1 VLMAEEIRCPHCGAP
16 YRKKVP
22 EWVTSL
28 QCPYCGTA
36 ILIPKKE
43 TDSKISKIIYVEETS
58 SKPQK
63 SFSLADFSEFMRKK
77 GYVVDPVSGALKMGT
92 AILYISEEGIVEGP
106 EPYKTRAEKW
116 ISEYMRQG

>member
-1 VLMAEEIRCPHCGAP
+1 MVEEIKCPHCGAP
-16 YRKKVP
+16 YKKRVP

-28 QCPYCGTA
+28 QCPYCGAA

-43 TDSKISKIIYVEETS
+43 ENVRVSKIIYVEEVT

-63 SFSLADFSEFMRKK
+63 TFSLTEFSEFMRKK
-77 GYVVDPVSGALKMGT
+77 GYVLDPISGALKMGT
-92 AILYISEEGIVEGP
+92 AIVYISEEGTVEGP

-116 ISEYMRQG
+116 ISEYMKQ